1 MRKGFKMNLR
11 TGDVAELGGTD
22 SLPHPGNFPLGSIES
37 RAAARAII
45 AAGRFRNGDRG
56 SFRCGCSYTVLGKLD
71 SEGRELKGMMQIIFP
86 KDWSPESLLSEHV
99 HNFEVV

>member
-1 MRKGFKMNLR
+1 MSKRFKMNLN

-22 SLPHPGNFPLGSIES
+22 SLPHPGSFPLGSIES

-56 SFRCGCSYTVLGKLD
+56 TFRCGCSYTVLGKLD
-71 SEGRELKGMMQIIFP
+71 SEGRESKGAVQIVFP
-86 KDWSPESLLSEHV
+86 KDWSVERLTGEHV